1 MKNRVLLEND
11 FLPGD
16 LERQIGA
23 FVAHYN
29 NHRYQ
34 ESLSNL
40 TPADVYHRRGAKI
53 LRMREEIKKQTIRK
67 PRLQHQVAA
76 A

>member
-1 MKNRVLLEND
+1 MKKRVLLENH

-23 FVAHYN
+23 FVKHYN
-29 NHRYQ
+29 NHRYR

-40 TPADVYHRRGAKI
+40 TPAHVYHGRGAKI
-53 LRMREEIKKQTIRK
+53 LRMREDTKNRTIRMR
-67 PRLQHQVAA
+67 RLQLQTAA